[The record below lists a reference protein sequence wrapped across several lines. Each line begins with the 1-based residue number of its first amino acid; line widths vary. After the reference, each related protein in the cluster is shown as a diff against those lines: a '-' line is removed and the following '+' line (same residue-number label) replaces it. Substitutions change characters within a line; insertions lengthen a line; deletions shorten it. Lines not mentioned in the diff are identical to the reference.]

1 MEISNEWQCDRWAW
15 YYISSYSAPPVW
27 YLCYIEGLC
36 SSLQVALMCDILM
49 ICCFTRYLRIGMLKL
64 TVLIRIMPAPSI
76 IQKMILSSFSSTWI
90 GCVIVRILV
99 SIKYT
104 HTHTKQQWCDHP
116 PVKFYKFQ
124 FHSRAFGVGILFVH
138 AQLNVRAICPSVRE
152 MLVYGSCHTGLVKT
166 AKQYFRKVL
175 E

>member
-15 YYISSYSAPPVW
+15 CYISSYSAPPVW

-49 ICCFTRYLRIGMLKL
+49 MICCFIRYLRIGMLKL

-104 HTHTKQQWCDHP
+104 HTHIHTHTKQQWRDHP

-124 FHSRAFGVGILFVH
+124 LHSRAFGVGILFVH
-138 AQLNVRAICPSVRE
+138 AQYFVCAC
-152 MLVYGSCHTGLVKT
+152 T
-166 AKQYFRKVL
+166 AESQSYMSKC
-175 E
+175 

>member
-15 YYISSYSAPPVW
+15 CYISSYSAPPVW

-90 GCVIVRILV
+90 GCVIVRILI

-104 HTHTKQQWCDHP
+104 HTHTPSNNGVTILQLSSISSNSIVELLVLVFCLCM
-116 PVKFYKFQ
+116 
-124 FHSRAFGVGILFVH
+124 HSWMSELYV
-138 AQLNVRAICPSVRE
+138 Q
-152 MLVYGSCHTGLVKT
+152 
-166 AKQYFRKVL
+166 VL
-175 E
+175 EKCWYMAHVTQG